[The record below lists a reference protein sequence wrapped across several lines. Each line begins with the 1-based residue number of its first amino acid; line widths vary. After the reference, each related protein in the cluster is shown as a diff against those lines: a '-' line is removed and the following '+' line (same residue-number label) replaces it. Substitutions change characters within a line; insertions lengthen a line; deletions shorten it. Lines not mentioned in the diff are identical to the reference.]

1 MERLSYVNPLQGTA
15 SVYEYSYGNT
25 LPLVSRPF
33 GMASWSLQTREV
45 KDGWFFHPS
54 DRRLNGVRLT
64 RQPSPWI
71 GDYGQLLLLPQ
82 TGPSCLAP
90 ELRPSSYEPEKSTL
104 RPDYLSVRFS
114 RYRASLELTPAER
127 SAAIRLA
134 YEDSRNAR
142 LLLATYEG
150 ESSFQFDYAARTL
163 SGFTRASRG
172 GTPDNFALY
181 FVIAFDCELDETA
194 CDIYNAEFA
203 PVGALSHTGE
213 QLSASVGL
221 KLPTDGT
228 TQAKIGLSF
237 ISLEQAALN
246 MERELGDADFDELRS
261 QAAAE
266 WEERL
271 GTIEIKSDEAVDQLR
286 TFYTCLY
293 RTFLFP
299 RKSYEL
305 DASGRTVHY
314 SPFNGKLCEGPMY
327 SDVGFWDVYR
337 TTVPL
342 FSLLCPRELGEMLQS
357 WVLAYKESGWM
368 PKWVSPGERGA
379 MPGTLIDAVFADAIA
394 KEIDGFDAQT
404 AYQGLLKHATLPPDR
419 DMVGREGLDHYIRLG
434 YLPDELV
441 HHSVSHSLDYAYGD
455 FCLSVIARALGDG
468 ESQLALSERARN
480 YRLLFD
486 AEVGFMHGRQE
497 SGAWRPDFNPL
508 DWGGPYC
515 EGGAWQCSWAVQHD
529 IRGYAELLGG
539 SEQMVRKLDELF
551 AAKPHFNVGSYGM
564 EIHEMS
570 EMAAADLGQFAIS
583 NQPSF
588 HFPYL
593 FTALGAPSRTQYWA
607 RKTMEEHF
615 SAEPNGLPG
624 DEDNGSL
631 SAWYIFGAMGMYP
644 LCPGVPE
651 YTLGSPL
658 FGSMSVKL
666 QNGRRLDIQSVN
678 NSSDHKYVKSVALN
692 GETHEKLFFTHA
704 QLTEGAKIVFQMTDE
719 AILQSYSPQQLPF
732 SQSDVSDCG

>member
-1 MERLSYVNPLQGTA
+1 MR
-15 SVYEYSYGNT
+15 
-25 LPLVSRPF
+25 
-33 GMASWSLQTREV
+33 
-45 KDGWFFHPS
+45 
-54 DRRLNGVRLT
+54 
-64 RQPSPWI
+64 
-71 GDYGQLLLLPQ
+71 
-82 TGPSCLAP
+82 
-90 ELRPSSYEPEKSTL
+90 
-104 RPDYLSVRFS
+104 
-114 RYRASLELTPAER
+114 
-127 SAAIRLA
+127 
-134 YEDSRNAR
+134 
-142 LLLATYEG
+142 
-150 ESSFQFDYAARTL
+150 
-163 SGFTRASRG
+163 
-172 GTPDNFALY
+172 
-181 FVIAFDCELDETA
+181 
-194 CDIYNAEFA
+194 
-203 PVGALSHTGE
+203 
-213 QLSASVGL
+213 
-221 KLPTDGT
+221 
-228 TQAKIGLSF
+228 
-237 ISLEQAALN
+237 
-246 MERELGDADFDELRS
+246 
-261 QAAAE
+261 
-266 WEERL
+266 
-271 GTIEIKSDEAVDQLR
+271 
-286 TFYTCLY
+286 
-293 RTFLFP
+293 
-299 RKSYEL
+299 
-305 DASGRTVHY
+305 
-314 SPFNGKLCEGPMY
+314 
-327 SDVGFWDVYR
+327 
-337 TTVPL
+337 
-342 FSLLCPRELGEMLQS
+342 
-357 WVLAYKESGWM
+357 
-368 PKWVSPGERGA
+368 
-379 MPGTLIDAVFADAIA
+379 
-394 KEIDGFDAQT
+394 
-404 AYQGLLKHATLPPDR
+404 
-419 DMVGREGLDHYIRLG
+419 
-434 YLPDELV
+434 
-441 HHSVSHSLDYAYGD
+441 
-455 FCLSVIARALGDG
+455 
-468 ESQLALSERARN
+468 
-480 YRLLFD
+480 
-486 AEVGFMHGRQE
+486 GRQE

-732 SQSDVSDCG
+732 SQSDVSDRG